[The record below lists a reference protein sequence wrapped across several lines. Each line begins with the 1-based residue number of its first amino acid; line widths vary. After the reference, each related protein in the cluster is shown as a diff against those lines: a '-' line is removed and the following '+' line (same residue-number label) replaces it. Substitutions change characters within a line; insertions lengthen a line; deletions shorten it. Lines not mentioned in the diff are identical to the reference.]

1 MKKTALLLLIA
12 TAVLFLTGERIILF
26 SANLFLKFTFA
37 GEFVS
42 KFSSDKSSFSKGKL
56 LWEGVKI
63 AHGKY
68 ETIEIEK
75 ASVQPFFKGFSL
87 IPSFKICIEDPQ
99 IHLGQ
104 ETLSSFFLENK
115 KKFPNCEIEVKNG
128 KVFLESREV
137 VQFSIVQELKDYHLD
152 FTLDQLQLDEIA
164 FLFPT
169 VPTLEGSVSGK
180 IQVQTESGV
189 FKEGK
194 IDCEVFD
201 LKIFKN
207 NRKISVKN
215 VEIKSNLLEKE
226 FAPPLFAFLFGERF
240 FPAHFRMH
248 FEGGEIESETV
259 KISSLQGFISHESSL
274 GLKTEITGIVGENA
288 SSAFLWE
295 GKGYF
300 TSSFQNWL
308 ETSVTFKGDKESSF
322 FLQAEEIDKELA
334 EVNVSA
340 ENMPSQIGSFFL
352 SLLGDRFAEIEKLE
366 WKQGSLSFASIFH
379 FNKRKLT
386 SFETISLEGTNL
398 IFFDPVRKVTF
409 QTAFL
414 DAKGECF
421 LDEIF
426 KSSLELY
433 LEGGVATL
441 EKEKIEVKDLFGSI
455 KYAHQKF
462 LSSYMELILN
472 DRSIQMHLDGPIGGC
487 WLSLHMQDQP
497 EELYLDVIL
506 SNKGH
511 WEIAGSAQ
519 IERDKFL
526 LDEWDFLLSWQGRY
540 PEGWA
545 TGKKI
550 QLDRFPFTFREEKI
564 SCKGR
569 GEIDAK
575 FTGSHVKLSFSGRD
589 LKLASSLFTWNF
601 PEIKKETF
609 SFDYDLEKKTVDL
622 SFTFQ
627 NALGKLPQLG
637 LDFDDIQGQFL
648 MKNDLLTLQ
657 IEKMKSEG
665 LKMGGEIIIDTAKE
679 SLVLCSNYLEGSI
692 DSGKKFFRHFKK
704 SFFTTLPMNGN
715 LRSPMNGFYFSM
727 LKEEDPLWGLTL
739 MLEEGRMALG
749 PISKLHDFQGILH
762 WDSTDTSLHM
772 YEAIGMF
779 SLGQDKCI
787 LSFPFFEMKDEKTC
801 EFDLRLSRP
810 SWDVL
815 VLKGSFV
822 TEEVGE
828 EHANLTFS
836 FTPDCR
842 FFGAPL
848 EIPTLVTFDLDEIKQ
863 IELKTLCSLPSLLL
877 CAEFMNKMGN
887 IFPELPKF
895 EGGTRGK
902 MDLSLRYGFPDSHIT
917 LKGKDIFLFESEVQ
931 TMGLTARFGKDSLL
945 VEKCFFDDLSLSFSV
960 ENGLSLSNVEAKWK
974 DALLVTGHAQYL
986 GDKKFDCNMQ
996 SFTLQL
1002 KEIEE
1007 FQKEFFPISPLAG
1020 SVSGNGHLSLQWE
1033 EGKPKWEADLDIHIK
1048 DLKYREF
1055 PITNL
1060 DQMHL
1065 FHSSDTGL
1073 MALGMHFDIDS
1084 KTVCKIGLLS
1094 QEKPLG
1100 KWRVSDFSLELQQNL
1115 NDFVKNLNFE
1125 LPPQINTFLST
1136 FSSVHLQGS
1145 AAFANDLSS
1154 IEISLPELSLSTF
1167 ENERFSYLTKKMNH
1181 LSKVSLY
1188 YTKNH
1193 LLLSSSFPEI
1203 NEKFQGILSFNTSS
1217 DFGKLFLLEENQ
1229 SSFPL
1234 TLYWNWDEKGF
1245 KVSQIEGEFS
1255 GVDAS
1260 FYTDVEGSLKGGVKI
1275 DFSKAC
1281 RLFPETVSTLL
1292 SKYKLGDGYELKGTF
1307 SWPPDRFQ
1315 GLFLGKNFEALGCQL
1330 KTFLGELDFSSE
1342 HLTLKDF
1349 RVSDAALTLSMPSF
1363 KIKKD
1368 KGEKFK
1374 AFLPHL
1380 EIEEFRP
1387 SLLKRLG
1394 EKPKEVEPFV
1404 IRKLIL
1410 DDVRGNI
1417 DNAKSFSGKGNFNFI
1432 NSFKREYTVFD
1443 VPSDVLGR
1451 LFGLDLELLVPVEGV
1466 MEYIL
1471 KDGKLQ
1477 FTSLKNCYSENKR
1490 SKFFLLDKETPY
1502 LDLDGNI
1509 NLNIKMKQYVLFK
1522 FTEQFILSIGGNLA
1536 DPTFQ
1541 LKRKKSFFPDIGL

>member
-1 MKKTALLLLIA
+1 MKRTALFLLVAIA
-12 TAVLFLTGERIILF
+12 VVFLTGEKILLF

-42 KFSSDKSSFSKGKL
+42 KFSSENSSFSKGKI
-56 LWEGVKI
+56 LWEGVRI
-63 AHGKY
+63 AHGKN
-68 ETIEIEK
+68 EIIEIEK
-75 ASVQPFFKGFSL
+75 ASLQPIFKAFSL
-87 IPSFKICIEDPQ
+87 IPSFKISIEDPQ

-104 ETLSSFFLENK
+104 ETLSSFFLDNK
-115 KKFPNCEIEVKNG
+115 KNFPNCEITVKNG
-128 KVFLESREV
+128 KVFLGNREV
-137 VQFSIVQELKDYHLD
+137 IQFCIEQDKKETFVDL
-152 FTLDQLQLDEIA
+152 TLDQLQLEEAA

-169 VPTLEGSVSGK
+169 IPKIEGSLSGK
-180 IQVQTESGV
+180 VEIETEAGI

-194 IDCEVFD
+194 IDCEILD
-201 LKIFKN
+201 LLILKN

-215 VEIKSNLLEKE
+215 LEIKSNLLEKE

-248 FEGGEIESETV
+248 FDGGEIDSENL
-259 KISSLQGFISHESSL
+259 KIQSLQGFISHESSL
-274 GLKTEITGIVGENA
+274 GLKTEITGQIGENA
-288 SSAFLWE
+288 SISFLWE

-308 ETSVTFKGDKESSF
+308 ETSVAFKGEKESSF
-322 FLQAEEIDKELA
+322 FLQAEEIDKERA
-334 EVNVSA
+334 EVNIST

-352 SLLGDRFAEIEKLE
+352 SLLGDRVSEIEKLKWE
-366 WKQGSLSFASIFH
+366 QGSLSFASNFH
-379 FNKRKLT
+379 FCKRKLT
-386 SFETISLEGTNL
+386 SFETISLEGSDL
-398 IFFDPVRKVTF
+398 IFFDPVRKITLK
-409 QTAFL
+409 TAFL
-414 DAKGECF
+414 NAKGEWF
-421 LDEIF
+421 LDDLL
-426 KSSLELY
+426 KSSCELY
-433 LEGGVATL
+433 LEGGGAVL
-441 EKEKIEVKDLFGSI
+441 EKEKIAISDLFGSF
-455 KYAHQKF
+455 KYANEKF
-462 LSSYMELILN
+462 LSSYLELLLN
-472 DRSIQMHLDGPIGGC
+472 DRSIQMHLYGPITGC
-487 WLSLHMQDQP
+487 LLSLQMQNQP
-497 EELYLDVIL
+497 EELHLDLVL
-506 SNKGH
+506 KKMEH

-519 IERDKFL
+519 IENDKFL
-526 LDEWDFLLSWQGRY
+526 LDEWDFFLSWQGRY

-550 QLDRFPFTFREEKI
+550 QLDRFPITFRGEEI

-569 GEIDAK
+569 GDLEAK
-575 FTGSHVKLSFSGRD
+575 FSDSHVKLSFSGRD
-589 LKLASSLFTWNF
+589 LKLASSIFSWNF
-601 PEIKKETF
+601 PDIRKETF
-609 SFDYDLEKKTVDL
+609 SFDYDLSKKICDL

-627 NALGKLPQLG
+627 NAKGKLATLG
-637 LDFDDIQGQFL
+637 LDFEDIQGKFS
-648 MKNDLLTLQ
+648 MHNDLLTLQ
-657 IEKMKSEG
+657 IEKMRSEG
-665 LKMGGEIIIDTAKE
+665 LKMGGEIMIDIENE
-679 SLVLCSNYLEGSI
+679 SLILCSNYLEGSI

-715 LRSPMNGFYFSM
+715 LRSTADGFYFSM
-727 LKEEDPLWGLTL
+727 EKEEEPLWGLTL
-739 MLEEGRMALG
+739 ILEEGTMALG
-749 PISKLHDFQGILH
+749 PVSKLHDFQGILH

-772 YEAIGMF
+772 YDAIGMF
-779 SLGQDKCI
+779 SLKEEKYI
-787 LSFPFFEMKDEKTC
+787 LSFPLFEMKDEKTC

-815 VLKGSFV
+815 CLKGSFV
-822 TEEVGE
+822 AEEAGE
-828 EHANLTFS
+828 DHANLTFS
-836 FTPDCR
+836 FTKDCS

-848 EIPTLVTFDLDEIKQ
+848 EIPTLVTFDLEDVKK
-863 IELKTLCSLPSLLL
+863 IELNTHCSLPSLLF
-877 CAEFMNKMGN
+877 CSEFINKMGN
-887 IFPELPKF
+887 LFPEIPQF
-895 EGGTRGK
+895 EGGTKGE
-902 MDLSLRYGFPDSHIT
+902 MDLSLSYGFEDSFVE
-917 LKGKDIFLFESEVQ
+917 LKGKEVQ
-931 TMGLTARFGKDSLL
+931 LFGKDVQKMGLAARFQSGSLL
-945 VEKCFFDDLSLSFSV
+945 VDSCFFDDLSVSFSL
-960 ENGLSLSNVEAKWK
+960 ENDYKLTNIHAKWK
-974 DALLVTGHAQYL
+974 DALYLAGKAQYL
-986 GDKKFDCNMQ
+986 GEKKFDCSLQ
-996 SFTLQL
+996 SFSLEL

-1007 FQKEFFPISPLAG
+1007 FQNEFFPISPLAG
-1020 SVSGNGHLSLQWE
+1020 SVSGNGHLSLHWE
-1033 EGKPKWEADLDIHIK
+1033 EGRPKWEADLDIQVK

-1060 DQMHL
+1060 EQMHL
-1065 FHSSDTGL
+1065 FHSSETGL
-1073 MALGMHFDIDS
+1073 MALGMHFDIDA

-1094 QEKPLG
+1094 QEKSTD
-1100 KWRVSDFSLELQQNL
+1100 KWIVSDFSLDLPQNITG
-1115 NDFVKNLNFE
+1115 FVKSFGLD
-1125 LPPQINTFLST
+1125 LPQFLTSL
-1136 FSSVHLQGS
+1136 SSAHLQGN
-1145 AAFANDLSS
+1145 AAFASDLSS
-1154 IEISLPELSLSTF
+1154 IEIFLPELSLPTI
-1167 ENERFSYLTKKMNH
+1167 EYERLSYLTKKMDH
-1181 LSKVSLY
+1181 LNKVSLY

-1193 LLLSSSFPEI
+1193 LLLSAFFPEI

-1245 KVSQIEGEFS
+1245 KVNQIEGEFS
-1255 GVDAS
+1255 GIDAS
-1260 FYTDVEGSLKGGVKI
+1260 FYTGEEGSLKGGVRI

-1281 RLFPETVSTLL
+1281 RLFPESISTHL

-1315 GLFLGKNFEALGCQL
+1315 GLFLGKNFEAFGCQL

-1349 RVSDAALTLSMPSF
+1349 RISDAALTLSMPSF

-1368 KGEKFK
+1368 KGDTFK
-1374 AFLPHL
+1374 AFMPHL
-1380 EIEEFRP
+1380 EIEELRP
-1387 SLLKRLG
+1387 SLLKRVG

-1451 LFGLDLELLVPVEGV
+1451 LFGLDLELLVPVQGV

-1477 FTSLKNCYSENKR
+1477 FTALKNCYSENKR

-1522 FTEQFILSIGGNLA
+1522 FTEQFILSIGGSLA